1 MSKDA
6 RAIVETVECRNKGTC
21 RRKCP
26 TTPCNRIASSACLV
40 PAIVEGGPLGVRG

>member
-26 TTPCNRIASSACLV
+26 TTPCNRIASSAAAFLQSLRV
-40 PAIVEGGPLGVRG
+40 ARWE